1 MALDA
6 QTVAD
11 IVEIEQLAATYS
23 DRISRKLVT
32 EALQVYAPDG
42 VLRTPTTAEAHGHE
56 AIRAVIEGGIADLEF
71 LFNVV
76 YGGMVAVHGD
86 TAKARFPITEWAR
99 RASDGRGI
107 LFIGYYD
114 DEVVRTDDGWRFSA
128 RRLIPRTLGRPD
140 FLTGRVLE
148 LEGLN
153 PAL

>member
-1 MALDA
+1 MAFDT
-6 QTVAD
+6 QTATD

-23 DRISRKLVT
+23 DRISRKLVS
-32 EALQVYAPDG
+32 EAVQVYAADG
-42 VLRTPTTAEAHGHE
+42 VLRTPTTADAQGHA
-56 AIRAVIEGGIADLEF
+56 AIHAVIEEGIADLEF

-86 TAKARFPITEWAR
+86 TAKARFPITEWAL

-114 DEVVRTDDGWRFSA
+114 DELVRTDDGWRFSA